1 MLSSCHFVVIW
12 GKSPEGL
19 RTLALSEDDKASGPR
34 LRSGG
39 VPGRKRKTE
48 AFRFRAASYYYAIAH
63 EAELEFGPPITPAG
77 LRDLFLEEVGGKKS
91 TVWYE
96 YRAGRNM
103 PERGTYKVKDTRL
116 SGAIDARF
124 PRTIAWRDHPIWT
137 LIDRVELT
145 EKNIHA
151 LMLDLPIAV
160 SIMLI
165 VKLGDKGY
173 SRCYSNPRLEVG
185 SLVSRGTIDD
195 FAGVIALIR
204 EAELRQELDRYE
216 IAQAGMLQMFPVL
229 YRTPAIRPLAA
240 DLESYLR
247 ETFKYMWYIIPGLY
261 AERP

>member
-1 MLSSCHFVVIW
+1 
-12 GKSPEGL
+12 
-19 RTLALSEDDKASGPR
+19 
-34 LRSGG
+34 
-39 VPGRKRKTE
+39 
-48 AFRFRAASYYYAIAH
+48 
-63 EAELEFGPPITPAG
+63 
-77 LRDLFLEEVGGKKS
+77 
-91 TVWYE
+91 
-96 YRAGRNM
+96 
-103 PERGTYKVKDTRL
+103 
-116 SGAIDARF
+116 
-124 PRTIAWRDHPIWT
+124 
-137 LIDRVELT
+137 
-145 EKNIHA
+145 
-151 LMLDLPIAV
+151 MLDLPIAV